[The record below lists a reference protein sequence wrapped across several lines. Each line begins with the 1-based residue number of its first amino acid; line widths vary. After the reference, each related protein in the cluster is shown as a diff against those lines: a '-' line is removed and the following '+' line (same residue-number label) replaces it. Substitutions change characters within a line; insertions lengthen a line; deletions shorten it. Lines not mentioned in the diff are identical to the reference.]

1 MKADERHIEKKVGV
15 FLLVGLSLGLTALL
29 VLGGKQSF
37 FVSVNHYFSHFNKV
51 DGLVSGAKISLG
63 GLQIG
68 TVTKVELDPQSRDI
82 KVSYSVE
89 RKYAEWVRK
98 DSSIEIVTQGVLG
111 DKYLS
116 LIAGEPTQP
125 VIEDGGEVPQGASKD
140 FSMLVNSSEKLME
153 RLTSTAENF
162 EHILISLNKSNRAEQ
177 IFQGLALTSKN
188 MGEITTKLNGEVNQ
202 MKFKSSINHLDSI
215 LEKIDHGQGTLGAF
229 INDPALYDDAKAL
242 VGQVNRNRIVRNLI
256 RQTIK
261 DNKEG
266 KNKSGTE
273 ENE

>member
-1 MKADERHIEKKVGV
+1 MKADDKKIEKKVGV
-15 FLLVGLSLGLTALL
+15 FVLVGLMLALTALL

-51 DGLVSGAKISLG
+51 DGLVSGAKITLG

-68 TVTKVELDPQSRDI
+68 TVKQVELDPVSRDI
-82 KVSYSVE
+82 KVSYMVE

-116 LIAGEPTQP
+116 LVAGDPAQP
-125 VIEDGGEVPQGASKD
+125 IIEDGGEVPQGASKD
-140 FSMLVNSSEKLME
+140 FSMLLSSSEKLMQK
-153 RLTSTAENF
+153 LTSTADNF
-162 EHILISLNKSNRAEQ
+162 EQILTTFNKGNRAEQ
-177 IFQGLALTSKN
+177 FFQGIATTSKN
-188 MGEITTKLNGEVNQ
+188 MGEITTKINSEVNQ
-202 MKFKSSINHLDSI
+202 MKFKSAINHLDSI
-215 LEKIDHGQGTLGAF
+215 LEKVDHGQGTLGAF

-261 DNKEG
+261 DNKEKG
-266 KNKSGTE
+266 AQPSEKDKD
-273 ENE
+273 

>member
-1 MKADERHIEKKVGV
+1 MKPDEKKIEKKVGV
-15 FLLVGLSLGLTALL
+15 FVLIGLSLALIALL

-37 FVSVNHYFSHFNKV
+37 FVSVNHYTSHFNKV
-51 DGLVSGAKISLG
+51 DGLVSGAKITLG

-68 TVTKVELDPQSRDI
+68 TVNQVELDPQSRDI
-82 KVSYSVE
+82 KVSYSIE
-89 RKYAEWVRK
+89 RKYAEWIRK

-116 LIAGEPTQP
+116 LVAGELTQP
-125 VIEDGGEVPQGASKD
+125 KVEDGGEIPQGASKD

-153 RLTSTAENF
+153 KLTSTADNF
-162 EHILISLNKSNRAEQ
+162 ERILTTFNKGNRADQ
-177 IFQGLALTSKN
+177 IFQGLATTSKN
-188 MGEITTKLNGEVNQ
+188 MGEITTKLNTEVNQ
-202 MKFKSSINHLDSI
+202 MKFKSAVNHLDSI
-215 LEKIDHGQGTLGAF
+215 LEKVDHGQGTLGAF

-261 DNKEG
+261 DNKDKAVKDNQDKE
-266 KNKSGTE
+266 
-273 ENE
+273 